1 MQSFA
6 QASIRSTCASSSLR
20 PSAPCD
26 PDLVDR
32 GLHRLVDLMALLA
45 HDLERLEV
53 REKLLGQPVDLG
65 LRYLSA
71 CEDAKVDDDLRAS
84 LHLVL
89 ENHGGVTHVLLIPR
103 GAPT

>member
-1 MQSFA
+1 MQSLA
-6 QASIRSTCASSSLR
+6 QASIRSTCAPASLR
-20 PSAPCD
+20 PSGPCD

-32 GLHRLVDLMALLA
+32 GLHRVVDLMALLA

-53 REKLLGQPVDLG
+53 RKKLLGQAVDLG
-65 LRYLSA
+65 LRHLSA
-71 CEDAKVDDDLRAS
+71 REDAEVDDDLGAS

-89 ENHGGVTHVLLIPR
+89 ENHGGVTHAVLIPR